1 MARGKKGGD
10 ASGATPPTPRRA
22 AGLTSAPPARAAPRA
37 AAGLN
42 RRLAPLKTPKAFEA
56 FEVKDHRG
64 VAVAF
69 RKIAERIAEDPG
81 FGVMMAVN
89 PVLAMEHY
97 GIKLS
102 PQMQDHVLRTIRHPA
117 RVRTRRE
124 ALEAKLTEAL
134 GTPPRVEDPAWLAD
148 VLFDRLGLAPRQV
161 GDAQP
166 VYRPPMNA
174 EVMNRIRPL
183 RPPGAPRYP
192 GPRRLKVRARLGM
205 KPWKEAVR
213 RLDLNATPPDLP
225 AAPDRPAEVTL
236 EAAWFYKDGHELARD
251 LVELGQIQRMA
262 FPIRTPDAFR
272 KIAAGERASA
282 VRSWITAIR
291 FKDPGGSKAS

>member
-1 MARGKKGGD
+1 MPHEKDDKKR
-10 ASGATPPTPRRA
+10 SGAKTPAPRRK
-22 AGLTSAPPARAAPRA
+22 AGLTGPPPNRAEPRA

-42 RRLAPLKTPKAFEA
+42 RRLVPLKEPTRFEP

-69 RKIAERIAEDPG
+69 RKIAERIAKDPE

-89 PVLAMEHY
+89 PVLAMERY

-102 PQMQDHVLRTIRHPA
+102 PQMQDHVLRAIRHPP
-117 RVRTRRE
+117 RLRTRRE

-134 GTPPRVEDPAWLAD
+134 GTAPRVDDPAWLAET
-148 VLFDRLGLAPRQV
+148 LFERLGLEPQEV

-166 VYRPPMNA
+166 AYRPPMNA
-174 EVMNRIRPL
+174 EVMARVRPL

-192 GPRRLKVRARLGM
+192 GPRRLKVQARIGM

-213 RLDLNATPPDLP
+213 RLDLNATVPELPPTTER
-225 AAPDRPAEVTL
+225 PDAVTL
-236 EAAWFYKDGHELARD
+236 EMAWFYKDRHELARD

-272 KIAAGERASA
+272 RIAAGEQASA
-282 VRSWITAIR
+282 MRSWITSLR
-291 FKDPGGSKAS
+291 FKDPSGSKAS